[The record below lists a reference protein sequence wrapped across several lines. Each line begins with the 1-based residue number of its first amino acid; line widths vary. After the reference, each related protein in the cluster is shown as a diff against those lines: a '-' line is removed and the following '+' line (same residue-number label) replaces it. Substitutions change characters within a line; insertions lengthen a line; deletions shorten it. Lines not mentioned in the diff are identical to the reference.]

1 MSAST
6 DFFLHLSSVLQ
17 TKVNTFYIYFIYH
30 ADVVRLCVL
39 IVATKQLGTST
50 LPSHSGY
57 LEVKLLELGCQV
69 TWQCIILSS
78 CLNLSHSHT
87 LLLDIEEDH
96 LLCVRFNY
104 YCNYA
109 YWDRMMH
116 SDYHSIVII
125 IELDWHIMT
134 MLFVTNFIWPYL
146 HQIFNDSHSLNGTWK
161 PLKRP
166 FNQY

>member
-69 TWQCIILSS
+69 T
-78 CLNLSHSHT
+78 
-87 LLLDIEEDH
+87 
-96 LLCVRFNY
+96 
-104 YCNYA
+104 
-109 YWDRMMH
+109 
-116 SDYHSIVII
+116 
-125 IELDWHIMT
+125 
-134 MLFVTNFIWPYL
+134 
-146 HQIFNDSHSLNGTWK
+146 
-161 PLKRP
+161 
-166 FNQY
+166 